1 MLKNLENRKSYSYK
15 YKLIINGQPRHFQ
28 FTMMRSKDQKH
39 FVLYEK
45 DIDDEIRKEKQ
56 QLKALNTEKEL
67 ARRDELTGVKN
78 KTAYNELLSRQALFM
93 LFLPSMPDTTLQT
106 SR

>member
-1 MLKNLENRKSYSYK
+1 MQVPFAGKNFYDETRINIDK
-15 YKLIINGQPRHFQ
+15 YVHPDDREFAHNLYCKE
-28 FTMMRSKDQKH
+28 TM
-39 FVLYEK
+39 
-45 DIDDEIRKEKQ
+45 

-93 LFLPSMPDTTLQT
+93 LFLPSMLDTTLQT